1 MICPSCF
8 KPTTE
13 PIRCPNCKEQRD
25 GIYLPIGTYLR
36 GGEYLVGK
44 VLGKPG
50 GFGITYLAWNAQLDV
65 KVAIKEYLPLQIAGR
80 SKTGISVSV
89 HAEEYQPDFDFGLDR
104 FLEEAKTLAQFR
116 HPNIVRVLN
125 FFRENGTAYMVMD
138 YLEGESLAEYLARV
152 GKLTGPDA
160 VALFSPILDGLGHI
174 HARNYLHR
182 DIKPANIYLTH
193 EGQAILLDFGS
204 ARQSIRERSQSLTA
218 IVTPGFAPWEQYH
231 KRGKQGPWTDV
242 YACAA
247 TLYFMISGIV
257 PPDGTDRLVDDDIV
271 ALSDLAPG
279 LNKCFADAI
288 MQGLTVNPEE
298 RQQKAIDL
306 FPTIMDKPSSNAV
319 LRFQSLPFENRRKED
334 SLGSNVDSHILTGT
348 SDDNDMRGKH
358 RDHKSLDP
366 AIGSWREDN
375 VLIRKKSGLIYFGE
389 DDDFVK
395 GECTAC
401 QRVLKI
407 PWRLVW
413 FSQGKLELNEPNG
426 IKCPCGI
433 IYELLEG
440 IAKPE
445 NLKVNTSKKIIP
457 IQEQNNAIEVS
468 QLVKIFGDYSVF
480 HSDRKGS
487 NGLVQWIKS
496 PCDGVVD
503 FVWADLEKHINA
515 GEVAV
520 ILSDVSRSKRYQ
532 IAFDKKV
539 WVKPKSVKIRIGD
552 NVTINKALF
561 CASTKKPMK
570 EGEIRWFNPFK

>member
-8 KPTTE
+8 KPTSETV
-13 PIRCPNCKEQRD
+13 RCPDCKEQRD
-25 GIYLPIGTYLR
+25 GIYLPIGTSLR

-50 GFGITYLAWNAQLDV
+50 GFGITYLAWNTQLDV

-138 YLEGESLAEYLARV
+138 YLEGESLAEYLARM

-231 KRGKQGPWTDV
+231 KKGKQGPWTDV

-271 ALSDLAPG
+271 ALADLAPG
-279 LNKCFADAI
+279 LNKCFADVI

-298 RQQKAIDL
+298 RQQKAAEF
-306 FPTIMDKPSSNAV
+306 FPPIKDIISSNAA
-319 LRFQSLPFENRRKED
+319 LRFQRLPFKNRREED
-334 SLGSNVDSHILTGT
+334 SLGSNLDSHILTST

-358 RDHKSLDP
+358 RGCQPLDP
-366 AIGSWREDN
+366 AIGSWREGN
-375 VLIRKKSGLIYFGE
+375 PLIIKKSGLIYFGE

-561 CASTKKPMK
+561 CASTEKPLK
-570 EGEIRWFNPFK
+570 EGEIRWFWE